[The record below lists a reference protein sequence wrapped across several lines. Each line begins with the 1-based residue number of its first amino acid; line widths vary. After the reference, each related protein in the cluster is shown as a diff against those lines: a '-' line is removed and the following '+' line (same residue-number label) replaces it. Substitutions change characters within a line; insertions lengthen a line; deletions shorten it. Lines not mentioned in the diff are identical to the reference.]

1 MFADMI
7 LPSRGRTIAVLV
19 IATPIASALLL
30 RAYCM
35 RNIDSYSSGRQEHGK
50 KKKKQQASPKAEPAL
65 PQSFPLSD
73 AAADVDDGNAIGI
86 VLSYERLVSK
96 PMRLASMGWDV
107 EHLSEM
113 LTRYVRA
120 TMFAFTQTP
129 QAGMIRKMTPPDV
142 WETFEGTYI
151 NEMDFS
157 RIDQRVDG
165 VYTVQYRGGNPGVG
179 KAQGG
184 GERVE
189 LRLDP
194 PPGFPDAGSDGII
207 VAAVEPVGES
217 GDVVRFVNETWLW
230 RKAGQAPTFLESAA
244 GRWFHSLMAAWLI
257 NRGTSA
263 LRSGSTI

>member
-1 MFADMI
+1 MFADII
-7 LPSRGRTIAVLV
+7 LPSRGRAIAVLV

-30 RAYCM
+30 RAYFM
-35 RNIDSYSSGRQEHGK
+35 RNIADYSSGRQERGSK
-50 KKKKQQASPKAEPAL
+50 TQQTSSKTEPAL
-65 PQSFPLSD
+65 PKSFPSSN
-73 AAADVDDGNAIGI
+73 AANNDSIDT

-96 PMRLASMGWDV
+96 PVSLASMSWDV
-107 EHLSEM
+107 EHQSEM

-129 QAGMIRKMTPPDV
+129 QAGMIRKMTPQDV
-142 WETFEGTYI
+142 WETFQGRYI
-151 NEMDFS
+151 DSMDFR
-157 RIDQRVDG
+157 RIGQRVDG
-165 VYTVQYRGGNPGVG
+165 VYTVQYRGNNPGVSR
-179 KAQGG
+179 GG

-194 PPGFPDAGSDGII
+194 PPGFPDAGSEGII
-207 VAAVEPVGES
+207 VAAVEPVGEG

-257 NRGTSA
+257 NRGISA
-263 LRSGSTI
+263 LKSGSKE

>member
-1 MFADMI
+1 MFADII

-30 RAYCM
+30 RTYFM
-35 RNIDSYSSGRQEHGK
+35 RNIDNYLSGRQEHGN
-50 KKKKQQASPKAEPAL
+50 KKQQASSYVKPAL
-65 PQSFPLSD
+65 PKSFPYSH
-73 AAADVDDGNAIGI
+73 AADDDSTGI

-96 PMRLASMGWDV
+96 PIPLASMGWEV
-107 EHLSEM
+107 EHLNEM

-129 QAGMIRKMTPPDV
+129 QAGVIRRMTPQDM
-142 WETFEGTYI
+142 WETFEGRYI
-151 NEMDFS
+151 DSTDFS
-157 RIDQRVDG
+157 RIGQRVDG
-165 VYTVQYRGGNPGVG
+165 VYTIQYRGNNPGVSS
-179 KAQGG
+179 GG

-194 PPGFPDAGSDGII
+194 PSGFPDSGSDGII

-257 NRGTSA
+257 NRGIAA
-263 LRSGSTI
+263 LESGSKE